1 MPASSSAVSPRQQN
15 TTGRKGKK
23 NRNRNSSSEQS
34 KQPQSSQQLLSHWEL
49 TNLTLACN
57 VRLMTAF
64 LKHLEEKLQE
74 SILED
79 LFEAPAAKTS
89 SKGAA
94 NSTASK
100 KQPD

>member
-1 MPASSSAVSPRQQN
+1 
-15 TTGRKGKK
+15 
-23 NRNRNSSSEQS
+23 
-34 KQPQSSQQLLSHWEL
+34 
-49 TNLTLACN
+49 
-57 VRLMTAF
+57 MTAF

-89 SKGAA
+89 SKGAT